1 MKKLRVENGF
11 TLIEVMVSIV
21 ILAIGLLGLAP
32 MMAISITGNAFANEA
47 TEATVLAQDRIEEL
61 KNTATF
67 ASIPQSDSVDVDG
80 KYSVVSRVDDSVSD
94 GTVPVGVYKIFVRVR
109 WVDQAD
115 VDRRLEFFTYRTL

>member
-47 TEATVLAQDRIEEL
+47 TEATVLAQDKIEEL
-61 KNTATF
+61 KNMTAF
-67 ASIPQSDSVDVDG
+67 ASIPLSDSVAVDAQ
-80 KYSVVSRVDDSVSD
+80 YALVSRVDDTASD

-115 VDRRLEFFTYRTL
+115 VDRRLEFFTYRTK

>member
-47 TEATVLAQDRIEEL
+47 TEATVLAQDKIEEL
-61 KNTATF
+61 KNMTAF
-67 ASIPQSDSVDVDG
+67 ASIPLSDSVAVDAQ
-80 KYSVVSRVDDSVSD
+80 YTLVSRVDDTASD

-109 WVDQAD
+109 WVDQAS
-115 VDRRLEFFTYRTL
+115 VDRRLEFFTYRTK

>member
-47 TEATVLAQDRIEEL
+47 TEATVLAQDKIEEL
-61 KNTATF
+61 KNMASF

-80 KYSVVSRVDDSVSD
+80 KYSVVSRVDDTGSD
-94 GTVPVGVYKIFVRVR
+94 GTVPVGVYKIFVRVH
-109 WVDQAD
+109 WVDQAG
-115 VDRRLEFFTYRTL
+115 VGRRLEFFTYRTK

>member
-32 MMAISITGNAFANEA
+32 MMAISITGNSFANEA
-47 TEATVLAQDRIEEL
+47 TQATVLAQDKIEEL

-67 ASIPQSDSVDVDG
+67 ATIPETDTLDVDNQ
-80 KYSVVSRVDDSVSD
+80 YAMYSRVDDTASD
-94 GTVPVGVYKIFVRVR
+94 GTVPVGVYKIFVRVH
-109 WVDQAD
+109 WVDQAG
-115 VDRRLEFFTYRTL
+115 VSRRLEFFTYRTK

>member
-47 TEATVLAQDRIEEL
+47 TEATVLAQDKIEEL
-61 KNTATF
+61 KNMTAF
-67 ASIPQSDSVDVDG
+67 ASIPLSDSVAVDAQ
-80 KYSVVSRVDDSVSD
+80 YTLVSRVDDTASD

-115 VDRRLEFFTYRTL
+115 VGRRLEFFTYRTK

>member
-47 TEATVLAQDRIEEL
+47 TEATVLAQDKIEEL
-61 KNTATF
+61 KNMTTF
-67 ASIPQSDSVDVDG
+67 ASIPLSDSVAVDAQ
-80 KYSVVSRVDDSVSD
+80 YTLVSRVDDTASD

-115 VDRRLEFFTYRTL
+115 VGRRLEFFTYRTK

>member
-47 TEATVLAQDRIEEL
+47 TEATVLAQDKIEEL
-61 KNTATF
+61 KNKTAF
-67 ASIPQSDSVDVDG
+67 ASIPLSDSVAVDAQ
-80 KYSVVSRVDDSVSD
+80 YTLVSRVDDTASD

-115 VDRRLEFFTYRTL
+115 VNRRLEFFTYRTK

>member
-67 ASIPQSDSVDVDG
+67 ASIPLSDSVAAGG
-80 KYSVVSRVDDSVSD
+80 KYSVISRVDDTASD

>member
-47 TEATVLAQDRIEEL
+47 TEATVLAQDKIEEL
-61 KNTATF
+61 KNMTAF
-67 ASIPQSDSVDVDG
+67 ASIPLSDSVAVDAQ
-80 KYSVVSRVDDSVSD
+80 YTLVSRVDDTASD

-115 VDRRLEFFTYRTL
+115 VDRRLEFFTYRTK

>member
-47 TEATVLAQDRIEEL
+47 TEATVLAQDKIEEL
-61 KNTATF
+61 KNMTAF
-67 ASIPQSDSVDVDG
+67 ASIPLSDSVAVDAQ
-80 KYSVVSRVDDSVSD
+80 YTLVSRVDDTASD

-109 WVDQAD
+109 WVDQAG
-115 VDRRLEFFTYRTL
+115 VDRRLEFFTYRTK